1 MAEKLS
7 FYCILSGQLESNE
20 YDYSEEPESVSND
33 CLVDNAWKIS
43 QQLKKE
49 QSDVDMAE
57 YLPEE
62 LGGKIAS
69 VVWNV
74 DELHGNLVGKIDCII
89 TGELTEAEIER
100 LKNWIIG
107 QNSDGLGEGFEQHP
121 IHTDEG
127 DLYVSLWQWD
137 NDNELM
143 SEEEMEAFLTT
154 GNISMGGM

>member
-1 MAEKLS
+1 MAKKLS
-7 FYCILSGQLESNE
+7 FYCTLSGQLESNG

-33 CLVDNAWKIS
+33 FLVDNAWKIS

-69 VVWNV
+69 VVWSV
-74 DELHGNLVGKIDCII
+74 DELHGNLVGKIDCTV
-89 TGELTEAEIER
+89 TGELTEAEIEC
-100 LKNWIIG
+100 LKEWIIG
-107 QNSDGLGEGFEQHP
+107 QNSDGLGEGFEQRP

-137 NDNELM
+137 NENELM
-143 SEEEMEAFLTT
+143 SEEEMEAFLTN
-154 GNISMGGM
+154 GNIGMGGM